1 MMRANRLAGLAL
13 ASGVLGLLST
23 TAWATRI
30 NVDFDGDAFPATG
43 EIFGSADTH
52 FGANSSGTMPFALD
66 FGSGA
71 TVYDFCFNS
80 NGFVSFVASG
90 SGCTFGSTPTGDYI
104 APFASALTTG
114 GNTLWGSGSVDSST
128 PYSTS
133 DTTPAIRF
141 IWDAT
146 DSSNNAVLAEL
157 LLVSQ
162 PSISTG
168 AFSLEYRYGNDL
180 FGVDGAPATGSQGYK
195 LGNNTSGPTSG
206 PFATDTTYKST
217 FSAGA
222 PCTTDCGGGT
232 GTPPTDV
239 PEPGAL
245 ALLSGVLL
253 LVPVVFRRRLRVGL
267 LAQ

>member
-1 MMRANRLAGLAL
+1 MIRATRLAGIAVAGSFLGAL
-13 ASGVLGLLST
+13 CSNAYAARVQ
-23 TAWATRI
+23 
-30 NVDFDGDAFPATG
+30 VDFDGDSFATTG

-52 FGANSSGTMPFALD
+52 FGANSSGTVPFALD
-66 FGSGA
+66 FGAGA
-71 TVYDFCFNS
+71 ATYDFCFNS

-104 APFASALTTG
+104 APFESTLLTG
-114 GNTLWGSGSVDSST
+114 GNTSYSTGSVDSTT

-162 PSISTG
+162 PSIATG

-180 FGVDGAPATGSQGYK
+180 FGIDGAPATGSQSYK
-195 LGNNTSGPTSG
+195 LGNNTAGPTSG
-206 PFATDTTYKST
+206 PFATTTTYKTS
-217 FSAGA
+217 FSGGA

-239 PEPGAL
+239 SEPGAL

-253 LVPVVFRRRLRVGL
+253 LVPVAFRRRLRLGL

>member
-1 MMRANRLAGLAL
+1 MVHANRLAGLAL
-13 ASGVLGLLST
+13 ASGALGLLSSN
-23 TAWATRI
+23 AWATRVS
-30 NVDFDGDAFPATG
+30 VDFDGDSFATTG

-52 FGANSSGTMPFALD
+52 FGANSSGTLPFALD

-71 TVYDFCFNS
+71 AIYDFCFNS

-104 APFASALTTG
+104 APFESALLAG
-114 GNTLWGSGSVDSST
+114 GNTSYSTGSVDSTT

-146 DSSNNAVLAEL
+146 DSANNAVLAEL

-162 PSISTG
+162 PSTSTG
-168 AFSLEYRYGNDL
+168 AFSLEFRYGNDL
-180 FGVDGAPATGSQGYK
+180 FGIDGAPATGSQSYK
-195 LGNNTSGPTSG
+195 LGNNTSGPTTG

-217 FSAGA
+217 FSGGA
-222 PCTTDCGGGT
+222 PCTTNCGGT

-239 PEPGAL
+239 AEPGTL
-245 ALLSGVLL
+245 ALLSGLLL
-253 LVPVVFRRRLRVGL
+253 LVPVTFRRRLRRS
-267 LAQ
+267 AAAR